1 MSLTTTLVNRS
12 VKGITRIL
20 CKVDDQQVARI
31 PAQGPLILVTNHI
44 NFLEVPLVYTHL
56 LPRSVTGFAK
66 SETWDNPALR
76 PLFNLWQAIP
86 LHRGEADLQAM
97 RAALK
102 VLQNGSLLAITPE
115 GTRSGDGRLKRGHP
129 GVVMVAQMSNAPLL
143 PLVYYGGEQFYHN
156 IRRLQRTDFHIVV
169 GRPLRLKIAG
179 IKLSR
184 AVRQQITDEI
194 MYQLAA
200 LLPPLYRGV
209 YADLDNATQEY
220 LEFLPEQQ
228 HLQYT

>member
-1 MSLTTTLVNRS
+1 MSLTGTLVNTS
-12 VKGITRIL
+12 LKGITRIL

-56 LPRSVTGFAK
+56 LPRPVTGFAK
-66 SETWDNPALR
+66 AETWDNPALR

-97 RAALK
+97 RAAIR
-102 VLQNGSLLAITPE
+102 VLENGSLLVITPE

-169 GRPLRLKIAG
+169 GRPFRLKFSG

-184 AVRQQITDEI
+184 AARQQITDEI
-194 MYQLAA
+194 MFQLAA
-200 LLPPLYRGV
+200 LLPPAYRGV
-209 YADLDNATQEY
+209 YADLGNASQEY
-220 LEFLPEQQ
+220 LEYLPD
-228 HLQYT
+228 LPLP